1 MLRGRMVDVEVIVTG
16 NVPMPHAYVFRPEGG
31 NPLLRAAQ
39 VFLPGGGE
47 TVKAACLAYVLRHS
61 SAGTILIDTGF
72 HRDASTSPR
81 KDFGTFMGLVA
92 RGVRPAGTPY
102 DERLREL
109 GVEPR
114 EVERVIMTHLH
125 FDHTSGMRLLP
136 NATFVTT
143 RREWKAA

>member
-1 MLRGRMVDVEVIVTG
+1 MLRRRLGGGEGILTRH
-16 NVPMPHAYVFRPEGG
+16 VPMPHPDRFPPGGG
-31 NPLLRAAQ
+31 NPPPRAAQ
-39 VFLPGGGE
+39 GFPPGGGE
-47 TVKAACLAYVLRHS
+47 PVKAACLAYVLRHS

-125 FDHTSGMRLLP
+125 FDH
-136 NATFVTT
+136 
-143 RREWKAA
+143 